1 MPIYSLYNLRIDSD
15 VPLPELTE
23 TDGPADVCIRLGH
36 LDGFAEWPLAHD
48 HRRIQVDQDRIG
60 IYWEPVIACSI
71 ENGRHV
77 TVHPLP
83 GVEDELI
90 RLCLLGPVIALVAQ
104 QLGATVL
111 HASCVD
117 VGGRGVAFLAEKGW
131 GKSTLAAMMH
141 RQGHQLIC
149 DDLTVLRETA
159 GQLLIEPGS
168 PSIKLCPE
176 VIECLGEHFDD
187 LPQLHSS
194 FEKKLYRFARAGEC
208 APVPLSAIFILD
220 WGPEPAIEPLK
231 SFTVL
236 RALAPHWYG
245 ARFGLEILHAL
256 GVQTHF
262 LQCSHL
268 VQTVPCARLIRPRCL
283 DALADVASLVQDYV
297 SRLVPA
303 P

>member
-1 MPIYSLYNLRIDSD
+1 MPIYSLYSLRLDSEIS
-15 VPLPELTE
+15 LPELPE
-23 TDGPADVCIRLGH
+23 SVGIPDIYIRLGH
-36 LDGFAEWPLAHD
+36 LEGFENWPMVQD
-48 HRRIQVDQDRIG
+48 HRRIRVDRDRIG
-60 IYWEPVIACSI
+60 IYWEPLIACVI
-71 ENGRHV
+71 DHGRHV

-83 GVEDELI
+83 GVDDELI
-90 RLCLLGPVIALVAQ
+90 RLCLLGPVIALAAQ

-117 VGGRGVAFLAEKGW
+117 VIGCGVAFLAEKGW

-159 GQLLIEPGS
+159 GQLHIEQGS

-194 FEKKLYRFARAGEC
+194 FEKKLFRFERVDEC

-220 WGPEPAIEPLK
+220 WGPESAIELLK
-231 SFTVL
+231 SFTAL

-268 VQTVPCARLIRPRCL
+268 VQTVPCARLIRPRRL
-283 DALADVASLVQDYV
+283 DALADVANLVQDYV
-297 SRLVPA
+297 SHLA
-303 P
+303 PVS